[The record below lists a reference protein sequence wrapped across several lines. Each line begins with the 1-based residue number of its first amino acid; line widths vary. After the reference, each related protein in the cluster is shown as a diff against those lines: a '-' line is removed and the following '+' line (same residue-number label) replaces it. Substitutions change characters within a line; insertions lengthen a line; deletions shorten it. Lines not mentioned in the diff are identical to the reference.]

1 MYKAVDCPVCQGSG
15 GLYERVYVQT
25 GPNPEDYDIDGDV
38 SPCETC
44 NATGK
49 ISQDFADYIK
59 RTSRITPTIDAE
71 IPF

>member
-1 MYKAVDCPVCQGSG
+1 MFKIVDCPVCNGGG
-15 GLYERVYVQT
+15 GLYERVYHQT

-44 NATGK
+44 NASGK
-49 ISQDFADYIK
+49 ISEDFADYIK
-59 RTSRITPTIDAE
+59 RTSRTTPEMDYE